1 MTEPPDVPRDEPSGA
16 PVDQPPV
23 APAAPAGPAPAAAPG
38 PEDGDPVL
46 RVQVQGA
53 TLDDLRAFTDEVR
66 PDTGCRGVARRT
78 DAGYT
83 LDVYLER
90 SRLDA
95 ARGSRAAAQVTLD
108 VVADETANGRA
119 RQQEVGTGDR
129 YAARGEVPRGL
140 GTKEPPR

>member
-1 MTEPPDVPRDEPSGA
+1 MTVPPDETGA
-16 PVDQPPV
+16 PVPPDE
-23 APAAPAGPAPAAAPG
+23 PDGPGADTDLT

-53 TLDDLRAFTDEVR
+53 TLDDLRAFADEVQ
-66 PDTGCRGVARRT
+66 PDPGCRAVAKRT
-78 DAGYT
+78 GTGYS

-95 ARGSRAAAQVTLD
+95 ARGARAAAQVTLE

-119 RQQEVGTGDR
+119 RQQEVGSGDR
-129 YAARGEVPRGL
+129 FAARGEVPHGL
-140 GTKEPPR
+140 GTKEPQR

>member
-1 MTEPPDVPRDEPSGA
+1 MPPDDPRDVAPGTPADQPGA

-23 APAAPAGPAPAAAPG
+23 ASTDPV

-46 RVQVQGA
+46 RVRVQGA
-53 TLDDLRAFTDEVR
+53 TLDDLRAFADEVQPDPGCR
-66 PDTGCRGVARRT
+66 AVAKRTDTG
-78 DAGYT
+78 YS
-83 LDVYLER
+83 LDVYLEQ
-90 SRLDA
+90 SRLDT
-95 ARGSRAAAQVTLD
+95 ARGARAAAQVTLD

-140 GTKEPPR
+140 GTKEQPR

>member
-1 MTEPPDVPRDEPSGA
+1 MTG
-16 PVDQPPV
+16 
-23 APAAPAGPAPAAAPG
+23 PAADLT

-53 TLDDLRAFTDEVR
+53 TLDDLRAFADEVQPDPGCR
-66 PDTGCRGVARRT
+66 AVAKRTDTG
-78 DAGYT
+78 YS

-95 ARGSRAAAQVTLD
+95 ARGARSAAQVTVT

-119 RQQEVGTGDR
+119 RQQEVGSGDR
-129 YAARGEVPRGL
+129 FAARGEVPRGL